1 MHRATVAGLSAA
13 LLLFFS
19 PALPA
24 QEVLR
29 GEVLIDLEPVF
40 TAAEGIPYPH
50 PIDMRTARN
59 WALEEAALFFSAM
72 IYGWSFSYEPGEKA
86 RGIDGGFALESRG
99 AVRFGDPGF
108 FATDA
113 EIRDGRLSMRAD
125 YRLTGPQKN
134 RAGAWRAGLT
144 RNLQATGYAALDAG
158 AEPGGAAPDTGEAA
172 AGENAEGRPVDWIAS
187 KRAALED
194 AAMTGIKA
202 MLRGRE
208 RNRPKEARGFIALA
222 EFPRYFMS
230 GGRWAVSA
238 RFRVEISEIIP
249 FAAY

>member
-1 MHRATVAGLSAA
+1 MIIAA
-13 LLLFFS
+13 AVLCLRLF

-29 GEVLIDLEPVF
+29 GEVLIDLEPIF
-40 TAAEGIPYPH
+40 TASDGVPYPH
-50 PIDMRTARN
+50 PIDMKTARN
-59 WALEEAALFFSAM
+59 WAVEEAALFFSAM
-72 IYGWSFSYEPGEKA
+72 IHGWFFTYEFEEKA
-86 RGIDGGFALESRG
+86 RGIAGGFTLESRG

-113 EIRDGRLSMRAD
+113 EIRDGRLSLWAD
-125 YRLTGPQKN
+125 YRLTGAQ
-134 RAGAWRAGLT
+134 RRRVRAWRAGLT
-144 RNLQATGYAALDAG
+144 RNLQATGYADLD
-158 AEPGGAAPDTGEAA
+158 AA
-172 AGENAEGRPVDWIAS
+172 AGPEGGVPAGDGGESAAGRPVDWIAS

-194 AAMTGIKA
+194 AAKAGIRTL
-202 MLRGRE
+202 LRGQE

-230 GGRWAVSA
+230 AGRWAVSA

-249 FAAY
+249 FAVY

>member
-1 MHRATVAGLSAA
+1 MPRAIVAGLSVA
-13 LLLFFS
+13 LFLCLS
-19 PALPA
+19 PAPPA

-29 GEVLIDLEPVF
+29 GEVLIDLEPIF
-40 TAAEGIPYPH
+40 TAAEGVPYPH
-50 PIDMRTARN
+50 PIDMNTARN

-72 IYGWSFSYEPGEKA
+72 IYGWSFSYEPGERA
-86 RGIDGGFALESRG
+86 RGIAGGFALESRG

-113 EIRDGRLSMRAD
+113 EIRDGRLSLWAD

-134 RAGAWRAGLT
+134 RVRAWRAGLV
-144 RNLQATGYAALDAG
+144 RNLQATGYAALG
-158 AEPGGAAPDTGEAA
+158 EEAESGSAAPAAGEAA
-172 AGENAEGRPVDWIAS
+172 EAAEGRPADWIAS

-194 AAMTGIKA
+194 AAETGIRA
-202 MLRGRE
+202 LLRGRE
-208 RNRPKEARGFIALA
+208 RNRPREARGFIALE

-238 RFRVEISEIIP
+238 RFRVEVSEIIP

>member
-1 MHRATVAGLSAA
+1 MPRVIIAAIILS
-13 LLLFFS
+13 LRFF

-29 GEVLIDLEPVF
+29 GEVLIDLEPIF
-40 TAAEGIPYPH
+40 TASGGIPYPH
-50 PIDMRTARN
+50 PIDMKTARN
-59 WALEEAALFFSAM
+59 WAVEEAALFFSAM
-72 IYGWSFSYEPGEKA
+72 IYGWSFTCEFGEKA
-86 RGIDGGFALESRG
+86 RGIAGDFSLESRG

-108 FATDA
+108 FVTDA
-113 EIRDGRLSMRAD
+113 EIRDGRLSLWAD
-125 YRLTGPQKN
+125 YRLTGVQQ
-134 RAGAWRAGLT
+134 RRVGTWRAGLT
-144 RNLQATGYAALDAG
+144 RNLQAAGYAALDAV
-158 AEPGGAAPDTGEAA
+158 ARPEGGFPAGETA
-172 AGENAEGRPVDWIAS
+172 AGENAGGKPVDWIAS

-194 AAMTGIKA
+194 AAKNGIRA
-202 MLRGRE
+202 LLRGQE

-230 GGRWAVSA
+230 QGRWAVSA

>member
-1 MHRATVAGLSAA
+1 MPRMIIAA
-13 LLLFFS
+13 AVLCLRLF

-29 GEVLIDLEPVF
+29 GEVLIDLEPIF
-40 TAAEGIPYPH
+40 TASDGVPYPH
-50 PIDMRTARN
+50 PIDMKTARN

-72 IYGWSFSYEPGEKA
+72 IYGWSFTYEFEEKA
-86 RGIDGGFALESRG
+86 RGIAGGFSLESRG

-113 EIRDGRLSMRAD
+113 AIRNGRLSLWAD
-125 YRLTGPQKN
+125 YRLTGPQ
-134 RAGAWRAGLT
+134 RRRLEAWRAGLT
-144 RNLQATGYAALDAG
+144 RNLEAAGYADLDAVAG
-158 AEPGGAAPDTGEAA
+158 PEGGVP
-172 AGENAEGRPVDWIAS
+172 AGKDATAGGRPVDWIAS

-194 AAMTGIKA
+194 AAKTGIKA
-202 MLRGRE
+202 LLRGQE

-222 EFPRYFMS
+222 EFPRYFMHK
-230 GGRWAVSA
+230 GRWAVSA

-249 FAAY
+249 FAVY

>member
-1 MHRATVAGLSAA
+1 MPRAIIVLAILS
-13 LLLFFS
+13 LCFS
-19 PALPA
+19 PVLPA

-40 TAAEGIPYPH
+40 TASEGIPYPH
-50 PIDMRTARN
+50 PIDMKTARN
-59 WALEEAALFFSAM
+59 WALEEAALFFSSM
-72 IYGWSFSYEPGEKA
+72 IYGWSFVYEVEEKA
-86 RGIDGGFALESRG
+86 RGIAGGFTLERQG

-113 EIRDGRLSMRAD
+113 VIRNGRLSLWAD
-125 YRLTGPQKN
+125 YRLTGIQQ
-134 RAGAWRAGLT
+134 RRVGTWRAGLT
-144 RNLQATGYAALDAG
+144 RNLQATGYADLDATAG
-158 AEPGGAAPDTGEAA
+158 PEGGPPAGEAA
-172 AGENAEGRPVDWIAS
+172 SEESAGDKPVDWIAS

-194 AAMTGIKA
+194 AAKTGIRA
-202 MLRGRE
+202 LLRGRE

-230 GGRWAVSA
+230 SGRWAVSA
-238 RFRVEISEIIP
+238 RFRVEISEVIP